1 MTDSTR
7 VFHDESD
14 GDAEEVVESPT
25 KPSHKDPFG
34 AIDVPEQQ
42 QRQEDSL
49 IDLKPDAPIINL
61 D

>member
-14 GDAEEVVESPT
+14 DDIEGAVESPS
-25 KPSHKDPFG
+25 KKGLADPFG
-34 AIDVPEQQ
+34 TIDVPEQP
-42 QRQEDSL
+42 QEDSL
-49 IDLKPDAPIINL
+49 IDLKPDVPIINL